1 MGLKKQLERRIRGW
15 LPKELN
21 LSCAHKASKP
31 YWWKPLWVVTVLG
44 IIVSGVISFLIVHVP
59 LERAILGLVLAFLCV
74 GVAYYIRV
82 RPSMKVNRAIYILL
96 GISPIG
102 FSLWIVLAV
111 SGLGRWLT
119 NMVGAFPSLIIGWV
133 VCFGIGALIGD
144 WLGKRRNY
152 QLPLSP

>member
-1 MGLKKQLERRIRGW
+1 MNLKKSLKRCIRGW

-31 YWWKPLWVVTVLG
+31 SWWKPLWIVTVLG
-44 IIVSGVISFLIVHVP
+44 IIISGVISFFIFYVP

-144 WLGKRRNY
+144 WIGKRRNY